1 VDCLNLPVKSVSD
14 YISEIEK
21 KLKQTKVDHTIT
33 VFRGESKVYD
43 TPCQPNIFRT
53 PLSQSDRFFEKNLFD
68 EMSANHLTDGKTYL
82 EIAIDAQHGGFPSR
96 LLDVTYNC
104 IVALY
109 FAITPYYTESETSH
123 DNEDGI
129 VYIFFLEDI
138 YCPTGNNINQA
149 YNACIDHNS
158 DWFSDQELF
167 QKNHKLIDHIKK
179 NPRIIAQQ
187 GAFILFQGEHLSSF
201 PRYRYETVRID
212 KSAKA
217 QLRNDLRLYFGIH
230 TGSIYPEEFNLV
242 HEMIRKS
249 KNVSSGSFSL
259 ENELKLIFH
268 NIEKLSEYYLDE
280 LEVASKDEYQQ
291 IIKTAE
297 AELFDYHLRLK
308 SFLDHLECH
317 SNVNKDYK
325 DYKDYKVDCQRWKE
339 TFNSLINNFADTA
352 EALMQEYPDSAI
364 QICRRELLL

>member
-1 VDCLNLPVKSVSD
+1 
-14 YISEIEK
+14 
-21 KLKQTKVDHTIT
+21 
-33 VFRGESKVYD
+33 
-43 TPCQPNIFRT
+43 
-53 PLSQSDRFFEKNLFD
+53 
-68 EMSANHLTDGKTYL
+68 M
-82 EIAIDAQHGGFPSR
+82 
-96 LLDVTYNC
+96 
-104 IVALY
+104 
-109 FAITPYYTESETSH
+109 
-123 DNEDGI
+123 
-129 VYIFFLEDI
+129 
-138 YCPTGNNINQA
+138 
-149 YNACIDHNS
+149 
-158 DWFSDQELF
+158 
-167 QKNHKLIDHIKK
+167 
-179 NPRIIAQQ
+179 
-187 GAFILFQGEHLSSF
+187 SSF

-325 DYKDYKVDCQRWKE
+325 DYKVDCQRWKE

-352 EALMQEYPDSAI
+352 EALMQEYPDFAI

>member
-1 VDCLNLPVKSVSD
+1 
-14 YISEIEK
+14 
-21 KLKQTKVDHTIT
+21 
-33 VFRGESKVYD
+33 
-43 TPCQPNIFRT
+43 
-53 PLSQSDRFFEKNLFD
+53 
-68 EMSANHLTDGKTYL
+68 MSANHLTDGKTYL

-104 IVALY
+104 IGALY

-325 DYKDYKVDCQRWKE
+325 DYKVDCQRWKE

>member
-1 VDCLNLPVKSVSD
+1 
-14 YISEIEK
+14 
-21 KLKQTKVDHTIT
+21 
-33 VFRGESKVYD
+33 
-43 TPCQPNIFRT
+43 
-53 PLSQSDRFFEKNLFD
+53 
-68 EMSANHLTDGKTYL
+68 MSANHLTDGKTYL

-317 SNVNKDYK
+317 SYVVNALNHAGKPLTAERSFANFDYSADHVK
-325 DYKDYKVDCQRWKE
+325 CAKE
-339 TFNSLINNFADTA
+339 YIIELILQYSTLVAQFAETYLKNAGSGRNTLNSNDFKIPAFYQAWCDNTQGNDQISNWLNSLMA
-352 EALMQEYPDSAI
+352 ALGGTDEKVSEPA
-364 QICRRELLL
+364 

>member
-1 VDCLNLPVKSVSD
+1 
-14 YISEIEK
+14 
-21 KLKQTKVDHTIT
+21 
-33 VFRGESKVYD
+33 
-43 TPCQPNIFRT
+43 
-53 PLSQSDRFFEKNLFD
+53 
-68 EMSANHLTDGKTYL
+68 M
-82 EIAIDAQHGGFPSR
+82 
-96 LLDVTYNC
+96 
-104 IVALY
+104 
-109 FAITPYYTESETSH
+109 
-123 DNEDGI
+123 
-129 VYIFFLEDI
+129 
-138 YCPTGNNINQA
+138 
-149 YNACIDHNS
+149 
-158 DWFSDQELF
+158 
-167 QKNHKLIDHIKK
+167 
-179 NPRIIAQQ
+179 
-187 GAFILFQGEHLSSF
+187 SSF

-317 SNVNKDYK
+317 GKRCGFSKRYFLVLVACRHLTCTKTECRK
-325 DYKDYKVDCQRWKE
+325 M
-339 TFNSLINNFADTA
+339 FLSLIAPLTTIRLNRGKRSNRLPYIFAQG
-352 EALMQEYPDSAI
+352 QE
-364 QICRRELLL
+364 R